1 MFWLIETQEQFED
14 LKSHKLTEILAIPIG
29 RHPDSHPAIYSPL
42 CLYVKDVLSQEGY
55 LINFLHSEAM
65 KINADHIRE
74 WLETLSKI
82 YTPDRKAFNYFHHSK
97 KTISLPAVKEETI
110 QAISYFSRRYYTDPD
125 QGNIIPVVK
134 HYEHC
139 EKIAEQYLEIIPSLT
154 SDTFRKD
161 VEDIF
166 WVIERNGL
174 KVSDTLGDYFNMERP
189 FLSLY
194 NNHVLT
200 QYNLNNTTG
209 RPSNN
214 FNSINFAALNKEN
227 GCRSAFVPRNDLL
240 MEIDLVA
247 YHPTLI
253 SKLVGY
259 ESLTGDIYEDF
270 GEVYGMDRKESKSL
284 VFKQLYGNVFEQ
296 YKDFEFFK
304 LTTKYIDELWSSY
317 KTQGYV
323 DGVDARYRFYS
334 KDLLNMN
341 PQKLFNYVIQNYETV
356 SNVGLL
362 KEILYLLEDKKSK
375 VVLYT
380 YDAILLDLAKEDTD
394 TLRKIVE
401 VFKNKNLK
409 ITMNVGKNYNS
420 LQPF

>member
-1 MFWLIETQEQFED
+1 
-14 LKSHKLTEILAIPIG
+14 
-29 RHPDSHPAIYSPL
+29 
-42 CLYVKDVLSQEGY
+42 
-55 LINFLHSEAM
+55 
-65 KINADHIRE
+65 
-74 WLETLSKI
+74 
-82 YTPDRKAFNYFHHSK
+82 
-97 KTISLPAVKEETI
+97 
-110 QAISYFSRRYYTDPD
+110 
-125 QGNIIPVVK
+125 
-134 HYEHC
+134 
-139 EKIAEQYLEIIPSLT
+139 
-154 SDTFRKD
+154 
-161 VEDIF
+161 
-166 WVIERNGL
+166 
-174 KVSDTLGDYFNMERP
+174 
-189 FLSLY
+189 
-194 NNHVLT
+194 
-200 QYNLNNTTG
+200 
-209 RPSNN
+209 
-214 FNSINFAALNKEN
+214 
-227 GCRSAFVPRNDLL
+227 

-304 LTTKYIDELWSSY
+304 LTTKYIDELWNSY